1 MAPVVDGIS
10 FSMQRGEF
18 VGLVGESGS
27 GKSIT
32 ARSLIQLLPTDAE
45 ADGTVRID
53 GEDVLGLNEKELR
66 ELRSS
71 KVAMIFQDPR
81 AHVDPLW
88 RIGDHIGEP
97 LRFRVASAL
106 ATVHERSRAM
116 LDAVGIADPD
126 RCLRSYPDQL
136 SGGMLQ
142 RVMIA
147 GALVTEPELL
157 IADEP
162 TTALDVT
169 TQAEIIGI
177 LADLRRDRDLA
188 MLFITHDLELAA
200 SICDRVLV
208 MYAGTIVED
217 RALRRGVRAPAQPV
231 HVGPAPRAPRR

>member
-1 MAPVVDGIS
+1 
-10 FSMQRGEF
+10 
-18 VGLVGESGS
+18 
-27 GKSIT
+27 
-32 ARSLIQLLPTDAE
+32 
-45 ADGTVRID
+45 
-53 GEDVLGLNEKELR
+53 
-66 ELRSS
+66 
-71 KVAMIFQDPR
+71 
-81 AHVDPLW
+81 
-88 RIGDHIGEP
+88 
-97 LRFRVASAL
+97 
-106 ATVHERSRAM
+106 M

-188 MLFITHDLELAA
+188 TLFITHDLELAA
-200 SICDRVLV
+200 
-208 MYAGTIVED
+208 
-217 RALRRGVRAPAQPV
+217 RRSATACW
-231 HVGPAPRAPRR
+231 